1 MEQAEKSFELSIAGQ
16 FDGRSVTIEPD
27 ETTDSVPLYY
37 CYLNG
42 AAISQLR
49 HDPVEGWVQI
59 WGDLPADAVRQVGAA
74 IADYVG

>member
-1 MEQAEKSFELSIAGQ
+1 MEQEEKTFELRIAGQ
-16 FDGRSVTIEPD
+16 FDGLPLTIEPD

-49 HDPVEGWVQI
+49 HDPTEGWVQI
-59 WGDLPADAVRQVGAA
+59 WGDLKPGAVKQVGEA
-74 IADYVG
+74 IAEYVG